1 MRKTVLI
8 TGASSGIGAA
18 TALALAST
26 WDVVLVA
33 RRRERLQSIAERI
46 TAVGG
51 KAWVIAADLTVPSE
65 PQRVMA
71 QAVTLAGGL
80 DALVNNAGMFTTATV
95 ATVTAE
101 HIAALW
107 QLNVQVP
114 MVLSAAAIPHLAAS
128 GGAIINVS
136 SAAVDATFAGC
147 AVYTATKSALET
159 WSRIAREE
167 LRSKHIRVGVI
178 APGATDTEVWPA
190 NSSFDRS
197 RMCRADDVAQAI
209 RLMLETPAQSSI
221 DRLTVTPA
229 AGAF

>member
-18 TALALAST
+18 TALSLAST

-33 RRRERLQSIAERI
+33 RRREHLQSVAEQI
-46 TAVGG
+46 TAAGG
-51 KAWVIAADLTVPSE
+51 KTWVISSDLTVPAE
-65 PQRVMA
+65 PQRVIA
-71 QAVTLAGGL
+71 QAVALAGGL
-80 DALVNNAGMFTTATV
+80 DALVNNAGIFTTSTV
-95 ATVTAE
+95 DAITAE

-114 MVLSAAAIPHLAAS
+114 MVLTAAAIPHLAARRGS
-128 GGAIINVS
+128 IINVS
-136 SAAVDATFAGC
+136 SAAVDASFAGC

-178 APGATDTEVWPA
+178 APGATDTDVWPA
-190 NSSFDRS
+190 SSSFDRS
-197 RMCRADDVAQAI
+197 RMCRANDVAQAI
-209 RLMLETPAQSSI
+209 RLMLETPAHSSI

-229 AGAF
+229 DGAF

>member
-18 TALALAST
+18 TALSLAST

-33 RRRERLQSIAERI
+33 RRREHLQSVAEQI
-46 TAVGG
+46 TAAGG
-51 KAWVIAADLTVPSE
+51 KTWVISSDLTVPAE
-65 PQRVMA
+65 PQRVIA
-71 QAVTLAGGL
+71 QAVALAGGL
-80 DALVNNAGMFTTATV
+80 DALVNNAGIFTTSTV
-95 ATVTAE
+95 DAITAE

-114 MVLSAAAIPHLAAS
+114 MVLTAAAIPHLAARRGS
-128 GGAIINVS
+128 IINVS
-136 SAAVDATFAGC
+136 SAAVDASFAGC
-147 AVYTATKSALET
+147 AVYTATKSALEA

-178 APGATDTEVWPA
+178 APGATDTDVWPA
-190 NSSFDRS
+190 SSSFDRS

-209 RLMLETPAQSSI
+209 RLMLETPAHSSI

-229 AGAF
+229 DGAF

>member
-18 TALALAST
+18 TALSLAST

-33 RRRERLQSIAERI
+33 RRREHLQSVAEQI
-46 TAVGG
+46 TAAGG
-51 KAWVIAADLTVPSE
+51 KTWVISSDLTVPAE
-65 PQRVMA
+65 PQRVIA
-71 QAVTLAGGL
+71 QAVALAGGL
-80 DALVNNAGMFTTATV
+80 DALVNNAGIFTTSTV
-95 ATVTAE
+95 DAITAE

-114 MVLSAAAIPHLAAS
+114 MVLTAAAIPHLVARRGS
-128 GGAIINVS
+128 IINVS
-136 SAAVDATFAGC
+136 SAAVDASFAGC
-147 AVYTATKSALET
+147 AVYTATKSALEA

-178 APGATDTEVWPA
+178 APGATDTDVWPA

-197 RMCRADDVAQAI
+197 RMCRANDVAQAI
-209 RLMLETPAQSSI
+209 RLMLETPAHSSI

-229 AGAF
+229 DGAF

>member
-18 TALALAST
+18 TALALGST

-51 KAWVIAADLTVPSE
+51 KAWVIAADLTVPGE

-80 DALVNNAGMFTTATV
+80 DALVNNAGIFTTATV
-95 ATVTAE
+95 ETVTAE

-114 MVLSAAAIPHLAAS
+114 MV
-128 GGAIINVS
+128 
-136 SAAVDATFAGC
+136 
-147 AVYTATKSALET
+147 
-159 WSRIAREE
+159 
-167 LRSKHIRVGVI
+167 
-178 APGATDTEVWPA
+178 
-190 NSSFDRS
+190 
-197 RMCRADDVAQAI
+197 
-209 RLMLETPAQSSI
+209 
-221 DRLTVTPA
+221 
-229 AGAF
+229 

>member
-18 TALALAST
+18 TALSLAST

-33 RRRERLQSIAERI
+33 RRREHLQSVAEQI
-46 TAVGG
+46 TAAGG
-51 KAWVIAADLTVPSE
+51 KTWVISSDLTVPAE
-65 PQRVMA
+65 PQRVIA
-71 QAVTLAGGL
+71 QAVALAGGL
-80 DALVNNAGMFTTATV
+80 DALVNNAGIFTTSTV
-95 ATVTAE
+95 DAITAE

-114 MVLSAAAIPHLAAS
+114 MVLTAAAIPHLAARRGS
-128 GGAIINVS
+128 IINVS
-136 SAAVDATFAGC
+136 SAAVDASFAGC
-147 AVYTATKSALET
+147 AVYTATKSALEA

-178 APGATDTEVWPA
+178 APGATDTDVWPA
-190 NSSFDRS
+190 SSSFDRS
-197 RMCRADDVAQAI
+197 RMCRANDVAQAI

-229 AGAF
+229 DGAF